1 MYLIKNAEVYAPE
14 RLGKQDILVISG
26 RIVQV
31 ARDIDVRLEGLEVVD
46 AAGRIAVPGFLRSLR
61 R

>member
-31 ARDIDVRLEGLEVVD
+31 ARDIDVQQAL
-46 AAGRIAVPGFLRSLR
+46 
-61 R
+61 